1 MRSFSILSVAAAL
14 AFSAFSFAA
23 PLSVDGGLAVGAKVN
38 VPRGLAEVD
47 VKNVKILSS
56 RDDVADVS
64 IKNVKIL
71 SSRDLVDANVEDVKI
86 LSSRADLPSV
96 PKILEDLIA
105 ELSPVV
111 DKISTLVPGL

>member
-23 PLSVDGGLAVGAKVN
+23 PLSADGGLAVGAKVN
-38 VPRGLAEVD
+38 VPRGLAEVG
-47 VKNVKILSS
+47 V
-56 RDDVADVS
+56 
-64 IKNVKIL
+64 KNVKIL

-111 DKISTLVPGL
+111 DKISELVPGLAYPTVVLRCFM